1 MPDGQ
6 LIVLERDGHWAAAL
20 RQELGRESRILLPV
34 PKGEGA
40 VEWRRRSTGR
50 PVLVRIVEIR
60 SWRECWERLAQCP
73 TALVAAE
80 LTVEG
85 AGHMLAALSRSDREF
100 PKAALVAL
108 ADRRLASYRDL
119 IREAG
124 AVHFIISPRRLG
136 EVSELLRRRA
146 ERFPAEAADNP
157 TDKIR
162 ENLPWND
169 LSE

>member
-20 RQELGRESRILLPV
+20 HLELDSTRIRLF
-34 PKGEGA
+34 
-40 VEWRRRSTGR
+40 
-50 PVLVRIVEIR
+50 EIR
-60 SWRECWERLAQCP
+60 SWAECWERLAQCP

-80 LTVEG
+80 LTGEG
-85 AGHMLAALSRSDREF
+85 AGQMLSALSRLDREF

-108 ADRRLASYRDL
+108 ADRRLAGYRDL

-146 ERFPAEAADNP
+146 ERFPAAEAADNP